1 MNVDNM
7 TRLRKDEVS
16 PHPDSIEDLSLVRQ
30 ARRGQNH
37 ECE

>member
-7 TRLRKDEVS
+7 TRLRKDEVF
-16 PHPDSIEDLSLVRQ
+16 PHPDSIEDLPLVRQ
-30 ARRGQNH
+30 ARRGQTL